1 MNDFDEDDMEVAA
14 QIEELNREIEGLKLE
29 NEVFKSHYDR
39 SVGDGNLSG
48 AQADV
53 LAEEMRTAGGGKPNA
68 AGGKGTRGRRHLP
81 QKLTMEQKC
90 EIANAELEQ
99 LQRENDETKKSSEK
113 LIDTLRAVLEETDI
127 RIAELKKDAYEF
139 KRDIVVGAEN
149 MRTGKT
155 IAEKMVRY
163 MEEKLRGRDS
173 VIEKLRLKNATIKS
187 HIQKV
192 EAQLKQKEEMGDV
205 LHYID
210 FHQLQIENKQYIS
223 RIEER
228 NEELLRLKMTT
239 GKTVQTLNSLK
250 QRLHALLSESESLQ
264 KEIAAR
270 TEQLRKVRED
280 NAAVGGD
287 ISTEQRARKRLG
299 QQQAET
305 SDMPQVLDYVAQKAE
320 MYDLHDNLRNW
331 ERKVEIME
339 MAAKRARKLAM
350 TGAM

>member
-1 MNDFDEDDMEVAA
+1 
-14 QIEELNREIEGLKLE
+14 
-29 NEVFKSHYDR
+29 
-39 SVGDGNLSG
+39 
-48 AQADV
+48 
-53 LAEEMRTAGGGKPNA
+53 
-68 AGGKGTRGRRHLP
+68 
-81 QKLTMEQKC
+81 
-90 EIANAELEQ
+90 
-99 LQRENDETKKSSEK
+99 
-113 LIDTLRAVLEETDI
+113 
-127 RIAELKKDAYEF
+127 
-139 KRDIVVGAEN
+139 
-149 MRTGKT
+149 
-155 IAEKMVRY
+155 
-163 MEEKLRGRDS
+163 
-173 VIEKLRLKNATIKS
+173 
-187 HIQKV
+187 
-192 EAQLKQKEEMGDV
+192 
-205 LHYID
+205 
-210 FHQLQIENKQYIS
+210 
-223 RIEER
+223 
-228 NEELLRLKMTT
+228 MTT

-270 TEQLRKVRED
+270 SEQLRKVRED